1 MCDCYLRFV
10 RHTLGQESGSQS
22 GWRMSKSYENLPG
35 AAGKARFFR
44 PNRYEAAEIFSGNA
58 PRLIFEDEVFE
69 LENISTRGA
78 GAIAHRRGE
87 DASAPGAKGVLRLTQ
102 HGRELFLGVAR
113 KARSTHGSGGISAGF
128 ELEANSFDLNWLI
141 RENASVLA
149 REAGQADPALEP
161 DVAYKTFC
169 ADVTA
174 FVGGYLLRI
183 QKYVA
188 PIEGKLDEDELC
200 DIARDLAAAAETEWL
215 ELVQQGNFLT
225 AGIHEDKQARI
236 GYKSYTERT
245 VSQMLLN
252 GPGWARCYYKPAGYP
267 GDYKIMN
274 YGYEQRPEGDTVAQK
289 FLHLLGM
296 SASRAIITRME
307 MVASL
312 IADYANARS
321 ADRVGEPSEF
331 VITSVGSGPARELE
345 DILDE
350 TPENVSWR
358 VNLVDQEPAALDYAF
373 ERIGSMKDRDRL
385 NVTGLNISFREMLRP
400 SPDNAVFVNN
410 DVIYSSGFVDYL
422 NPLLAQRFI
431 RRLYDFVKPGGQVI
445 VGNVNNLETGMMWP
459 LEYITDWSLYFRNE
473 EEMRAMANDIPGAKV
488 SVVSDPMQSIFF
500 LVVEKP
506 A

>member
-1 MCDCYLRFV
+1 
-10 RHTLGQESGSQS
+10 
-22 GWRMSKSYENLPG
+22 MSKSYENLPG

-44 PNRYEAAEIFSGNA
+44 PVRYEASEIFSGNA
-58 PRLIFEDEVFE
+58 PRLIFEDEVFD
-69 LENISTRGA
+69 LENISLRGA
-78 GAIAHRRGE
+78 GAIARKRGE
-87 DASAPGAKGVLRLTQ
+87 DGVAPGAKGVLRLTQ
-102 HGRELFLGVAR
+102 NGRELFLGAAR
-113 KARSTHGSGGISAGF
+113 KARSAYGSGGISAGF
-128 ELEANSFDLNWLI
+128 ELEANSFDLDWLI

-149 REAGQADPALEP
+149 REAGRAEPAIEP
-161 DVAYKTFC
+161 DIAYKSFC
-169 ADVTA
+169 ADAVS

-188 PIEGKLDEDELC
+188 PIEGKIDDEERGE
-200 DIARDLAAAAETEWL
+200 IARDLASSAETGWL
-215 ELVQQGNFLT
+215 DLIQRGNELTG
-225 AGIHEDKQARI
+225 AIHEDKQQRI

-312 IADYANARS
+312 VADYANARRG
-321 ADRVGEPSEF
+321 DKDCEF
-331 VITSVGSGPARELE
+331 TITSVGSGPAREIE

-350 TPENVSWR
+350 TPEHVRWR
-358 VNLVDQEPAALDYAF
+358 INLVDQEPDALNYAF
-373 ERIGSMKDRDRL
+373 DRVAMMKNRDRL

-400 SPDNAVFVNN
+400 SGDNAVFVNN

-422 NPLLAQRFI
+422 NPLLAQRFVK
-431 RRLYDFVKPGGQVI
+431 RLYDFVRPGGQVI
-445 VGNVNNLETGMMWP
+445 IGNVNNLATGMLWP

-473 EEMRAMANDIPGAKV
+473 DEMRAMAREIPGAKV
-488 SVVSDPMQSIFF
+488 SVVSDPMQAVFF

>member
-1 MCDCYLRFV
+1 
-10 RHTLGQESGSQS
+10 
-22 GWRMSKSYENLPG
+22 MSKSYENLPG

-44 PNRYEAAEIFSGNA
+44 PIRYEASEIFSGNA
-58 PRLIFEDEVFE
+58 PRLIFEDEVFD
-69 LENISTRGA
+69 LDNISTRGA
-78 GAIAHRRGE
+78 GAIARRRDSGV
-87 DASAPGAKGVLRLTQ
+87 APGARGVLRLTQ
-102 HGRELFLGVAR
+102 HGRELFLGSAR
-113 KARSTHGSGGISAGF
+113 KARSAAGASGVSAGF
-128 ELEANSFDLNWLI
+128 ELEANAFDLDWLI

-149 REAGQADPALEP
+149 REAGRADPALEP
-161 DVAYKTFC
+161 DISYKTFC

-188 PIEGKLDEDELC
+188 PIEHKLTDEERGDV
-200 DIARDLAAAAETEWL
+200 ARDLASAAEAGWL
-215 ELVQQGNFLT
+215 DLIQDGNSLIG
-225 AGIHEDKQARI
+225 AIHDDKQQRI

-245 VSQMLLN
+245 VSQMLMN

-312 IADYANARS
+312 VADYANARRS
-321 ADRVGEPSEF
+321 EEGTEF
-331 VITSVGSGPARELE
+331 VVTSVGSGPARELE
-345 DILDE
+345 DLLEE
-350 TPENVSWR
+350 TPEDVRFR
-358 VNLVDQEPAALDYAF
+358 VNLVDQEPAALNYAF
-373 ERIGSMKDRDRL
+373 ERVSAMRDRDRL
-385 NVTGLNISFREMLRP
+385 KVAGFNISFREMLRP

-422 NPLLAQRFI
+422 NPLLAQRFVK
-431 RRLYDFVKPGGQVI
+431 RLYDFVKPGGQVI
-445 VGNVNNLETGMMWP
+445 IGNVNNLATGMIWP
-459 LEYITDWSLYFRNE
+459 LEYVTDWSLYFRNE
-473 EEMRAMANDIPGAKV
+473 DEMRAMAGEVPDAKV
-488 SVVSDPMQSIFF
+488 SVVSDPMQAVYF

-506 A
+506 LG